1 MARVLFHIDLNAFF
15 ASAEELRH
23 PEYKDEPLV
32 VGSASARGVV
42 ATANYKAR
50 EYGIH
55 SAMPMMQALSLC
67 ENLVVVPGDHAYY
80 KKLSNAFF
88 DYLRTFSGA
97 LEILSID
104 ECFLDVTEV
113 IKQYKRPLDLA
124 VQIQQG
130 VLEKL
135 GLKCSIGVAPTRF
148 LAKMASDM
156 HKPLG
161 ITVLRKSEISAKLYP
176 LPIEDMMG
184 IGKKTV
190 PMLKEKGIV
199 KIGDLMREENQQVLR
214 QILKSSYYEIMKKLK
229 GQSSDQLIFST
240 TRKSVSHSRTFQR
253 DLYSTEELMEALQ
266 QLCREVSQ
274 AMIKAGRKGSM
285 VSLIMRDANFSNK
298 VRSVSLNQYTNEY
311 AILYQAAGNLL
322 LENAEEGQGYRLL
335 GISIGSL
342 QDEHNIVLQPSLF
355 DKPVE
360 DPTKNVLDS
369 LNRSLNEQMEADH
382 PLLFKASDLLKK
394 EKQNES

>member
-23 PEYKDEPLV
+23 PEYKDEPLA

-55 SAMPMMQALSLC
+55 SAMPVMQAFALC
-67 ENLVVVPGDHAYY
+67 ENLIVVPGDHDYY
-80 KKLSNAFF
+80 RKLSNQFF
-88 DYLRTFSGA
+88 DYLRTWSGA

-104 ECFLDVTEV
+104 ECFLDVTDV
-113 IKQYKRPLDLA
+113 IRHYKRPLDLA

-130 VLEKL
+130 VLHKL

-161 ITVLRKSEISAKLYP
+161 ITVLRKSEIPAKLYP
-176 LPIEDMMG
+176 LPVEEMIG

-190 PMLKEKGIV
+190 PLLKKENIE
-199 KIGDLMREENQQVLR
+199 KIGDLMLEENQPALKR
-214 QILKSSYYEIMKKLK
+214 ILKSSYYDLQKKLK
-229 GQSSDQLIFST
+229 GLSSDQLVFST
-240 TRKSVSHSRTFQR
+240 TRKSVSHSRTFQQ
-253 DLYSTEELMEALQ
+253 DLYSEQELVQAME
-266 QLCREVSQ
+266 QLCREVCQ
-274 AMIKAGRKGSM
+274 AMNRAGRKGRM
-285 VSLIMRDANFSNK
+285 VSLILRDSSFRNK
-298 VRSVSLNQYTNEY
+298 VRSVSLQNFTNDY
-311 AILYQAAGNLL
+311 AMIRQAAFNLL
-322 LENAEEGQGYRLL
+322 LENMEEGTGYRLL

-342 QDEHNIVLQPSLF
+342 QDEKKVILQPTLF
-355 DKPVE
+355 DKVQQ
-360 DPTKNVLDS
+360 DPTRQVLDTLNKS
-369 LNRSLNEQMEADH
+369 LQTEEGH
-382 PLLFKASDLLKK
+382 PLLMKASDLLK
-394 EKQNES
+394 EG